1 MEPDTL
7 NLDPD
12 PEFWP
17 NLDPDQGYV
26 INFETKIIKNNV
38 RNKTHVLQINGLVKT
53 ISF

>member
-38 RNKTHVLQINGLVKT
+38 RNKTMFFK
-53 ISF
+53 

>member
-26 INFETKIIKNNV
+26 INFETKIIKNMLEI
-38 RNKTHVLQINGLVKT
+38 KPFSLKNGLIKT